1 MPPDVGGYV
10 LAGGRSSRMG
20 RDKALLELVGRPL
33 VSRAVLKLERVSRD
47 VRILSSNDAL
57 GEFAPVVP
65 DLHPGCGP
73 LGGIEA
79 ALADSAHDWNLILPV
94 DVPFL
99 PTAFLD
105 WWVRMVSAQEGLRL
119 GMFRVDEVPQP
130 ALLMIH
136 REIGPYVSAS
146 LGRGEYKLMPA
157 LRACAEALAAKRGV
171 FCGAVFQSLPVDE
184 HLQFEGTAWA
194 KITEA
199 QRANQSR
206 WFANLNTPED
216 FDEAE
221 LRVDALDA

>member
-1 MPPDVGGYV
+1 
-10 LAGGRSSRMG
+10 MG
-20 RDKALLELVGRPL
+20 RDKALLELVGKPL
-33 VSRAVLKLERVSRD
+33 VAHAVLKLERVSRD

-65 DLHPGCGP
+65 DLHPECGP

-79 ALADSAHDWNLILPV
+79 ALADSAHEWNLILPV

-146 LGRGEYKLMPA
+146 LERREYKLMPV
-157 LRACAEALAAKRGV
+157 LRAGAEALAAKRGV
-171 FCGAVFQSLPVDE
+171 LCGAVFQSLAVDE
-184 HLQFEGTAWA
+184 HLQFEGTAWS
-194 KITEA
+194 KITES
-199 QRANQSR
+199 QRVNQPR

-221 LRVDALDA
+221 RLVDALDV